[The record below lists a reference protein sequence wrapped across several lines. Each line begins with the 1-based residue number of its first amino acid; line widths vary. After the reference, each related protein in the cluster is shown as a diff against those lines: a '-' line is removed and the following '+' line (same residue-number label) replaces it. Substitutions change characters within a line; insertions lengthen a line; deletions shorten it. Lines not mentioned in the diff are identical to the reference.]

1 MFHANCPSCGASV
14 EVRSATAV
22 TVVCSYCSSMLV
34 LKDGSLHDTGRDSAL
49 LHDFSP
55 IQIGTQGQF
64 AIQNFSVIGRIQA
77 QYDRG
82 AWNEWYLAFDD
93 GTFGWLSE
101 AGDLY
106 VVVKQS
112 DSPRMYPQFD
122 EIVAGKTMID
132 YGKRFI
138 ASDVRHIELFNTTA
152 QGELPFLLPEKMTNQ
167 VSDWRCENAFLTLDY
182 AINPPQAFLGRTV
195 KLAELSLKNTRSEE
209 AIKYSAGSLKG
220 EITSKYC
227 PHCGSPIE
235 WVVGAADTVICP
247 SCSSQLDA
255 SQEDIK
261 LIEANTMREAQQT
274 NLTLSLGKTGLIDGN
289 TYTVIGAVRY
299 EELRADD
306 AQAAQNGYPPQGIV
320 PQGWWFEYLLYSPN
334 AGFLWLVETSDEWR
348 LSRTMNDFPRLN
360 TRGEPQG
367 CYKLYDYG
375 GRVSFA
381 AGAFYWQI
389 RAGDVNVYYEYRQGN
404 KVLSAEV
411 SREELAWS
419 QSEAV
424 AYSYVKQWLNKSE
437 VETQISNQGVPPH
450 WIWGVVIIFCVI
462 NIPAWLMMSGDDFFT
477 SVLIDGVTLY
487 FLHGISKD

>member
-1 MFHANCPSCGASV
+1 
-14 EVRSATAV
+14 
-22 TVVCSYCSSMLV
+22 
-34 LKDGSLHDTGRDSAL
+34 
-49 LHDFSP
+49 
-55 IQIGTQGQF
+55 
-64 AIQNFSVIGRIQA
+64 
-77 QYDRG
+77 
-82 AWNEWYLAFDD
+82 
-93 GTFGWLSE
+93 
-101 AGDLY
+101 
-106 VVVKQS
+106 
-112 DSPRMYPQFD
+112 
-122 EIVAGKTMID
+122 
-132 YGKRFI
+132 
-138 ASDVRHIELFNTTA
+138 
-152 QGELPFLLPEKMTNQ
+152 
-167 VSDWRCENAFLTLDY
+167 
-182 AINPPQAFLGRTV
+182 
-195 KLAELSLKNTRSEE
+195 
-209 AIKYSAGSLKG
+209 
-220 EITSKYC
+220 
-227 PHCGSPIE
+227 
-235 WVVGAADTVICP
+235 
-247 SCSSQLDA
+247 
-255 SQEDIK
+255 
-261 LIEANTMREAQQT
+261 MREAQQT

-289 TYTVIGAVRY
+289 TYTLIGAVRY
-299 EELRADD
+299 EELRIDD

-389 RAGDVNVYYEYRQGN
+389 RAGDVNVYHDYRQGD